1 MAVSLIDPPKRS
13 IQPIMP
19 TNGAG
24 LTRSS
29 SFGVRYGDRIYSLI
43 TFLAALS
50 IFVIIVMIAVAL
62 AQASKQ
68 SMSHFVMKYVSGSD
82 WDETRDVYG
91 ILPFIFGTLYSSLI
105 ALILA
110 VPVSIGAAIFLAELA
125 PKWIRTPVTFLI
137 ELLAATPSVV
147 YGLWGIFVMIP
158 WLRDFMMKPIA
169 KTNLHKFF
177 LFDGTPIGPSMLAAG
192 VILAIMITPFI
203 TAITRD
209 ILRAIPRA
217 QREGSYALGATQWE
231 SISQVVLPYAKSG
244 IIGAV
249 ILGLGR
255 ALGETMAVTM
265 VDGNQSGDYGVSWSL
280 FSPGYT
286 MSSALANKFN
296 EATPGLNLSALIEIG
311 LVLFVVAIV
320 VNMFARLLVRYTAKD
335 LQGR

>member
-1 MAVSLIDPPKRS
+1 
-13 IQPIMP
+13 MP

-50 IFVIIVMIAVAL
+50 IFVIIVMIAVDL

-68 SMSHFVMKYVSGSD
+68 SMAHFGMKYVSGSD

-137 ELLAATPSVV
+137 ELLAAIPSVV

-192 VILAIMITPFI
+192 VVLAIMVTPFI

-231 SISQVVLPYAKSG
+231 TISQVVLPYAKSG

-265 VDGNQSGDYGVSWSL
+265 VIGNQSGDNGVSWSL